1 VPDRDRHN
9 PRGPRDVRD
18 TRDRQR
24 AGHTEPGAATGRP
37 ADATSPHAPSAGAR
51 PSGSGRVQFDKR
63 GRAIWEWSVGTGLF
77 DRDAST
83 ARITA
88 LTDAPLEI
96 LTGAHA
102 PRGGTPAPAGEHE
115 PGVTDGVEPPTAL
128 PGESAGG
135 DPYSS
140 GPARSPEKVSF
151 NPYVRGPT
159 RKR

>member
-1 VPDRDRHN
+1 MPDRDRRN
-9 PRGPRDVRD
+9 PREPRGVPD
-18 TRDRQR
+18 TRDPQQAR
-24 AGHTEPGAATGRP
+24 HTDPAAAAARP
-37 ADATSPHAPSAGAR
+37 ADATSPHTPSASAR
-51 PSGSGRVQFDKR
+51 PSGSGRGQFDKR
-63 GRAIWEWSVGTGLF
+63 GRAIWEWSVRTGLF

-83 ARITA
+83 ARIKA

-96 LTGAHA
+96 LTGAYA
-102 PRGGTPAPAGEHE
+102 PRGGTPAPGGEHE
-115 PGVTDGVEPPTAL
+115 PGTTDGVAAPTTL
-128 PGESAGG
+128 PGESPGG